1 MDLQV
6 YGQIMVKVKSILGID
21 LTNYKDEQMRRR
33 LDSWLVRVGF
43 SDWDTYFQQIRQDN
57 QELARFRDYLTINV
71 SEFFRDADRWQTMR
85 DKVLPDLLKEA
96 AVTPGKRGL
105 RIWSAGC
112 SVGPEP
118 YTLSII
124 LDELARGHQS
134 TILATDLDRGA
145 LKKAQ
150 AGGPYSAD
158 DIRNVSAAE
167 RQTYFKAGGPPFYV
181 NPQLSSRIT
190 FREHNL
196 FQDPFEN
203 NFDLI
208 VCRNVI
214 IYFTTEAKNLLYHKF
229 ADALRP
235 GGILFLGGTEIIPR
249 PQDYGLTSY
258 GISLY
263 RKNQ

>member
-6 YGQIMVKVKSILGID
+6 YGQIMAKVKSILGID
-21 LTNYKDEQMRRR
+21 LTHYKDEQMRRR
-33 LDSWLVRVGF
+33 LDSWLVRVGV
-43 SDWDTYFQQIRQDN
+43 SDWDTYFQQLRQDN
-57 QELARFRDYLTINV
+57 QELSRFRDYLTINV
-71 SEFFRDADRWQTMR
+71 SEFFRDADRWQTIR
-85 DKVLPDLLKEA
+85 EKVLPELIKETASNPSKKGLK
-96 AVTPGKRGL
+96 
-105 RIWSAGC
+105 IWSAGC

-124 LDELARGHQS
+124 LDEMARGHQS
-134 TILATDLDRGA
+134 SILATDLDRGA
-145 LKKAQ
+145 LKKAM

-167 RQTYFKAGGPPFYV
+167 RQTYFKAGGPPYFV
-181 NPQLSSRIT
+181 SPQLTSRIT

-196 FQDPFEN
+196 FQDAYES

-214 IYFTTEAKNLLYHKF
+214 IYFTAEAKDLLYHKF
-229 ADALRP
+229 ADSLRP

-249 PQDYGLTSY
+249 PQEYGLVSY

-263 RKNQ
+263 RKTQ